1 MSRVNNLGSDPI
13 GKLVLR
19 LAIPSMLAQFVNV
32 LYGIVDRMY
41 IGNIPEIGDLALAG
55 VGVCGPIVT
64 LISSFSFLIGIGG
77 APLIAMRLG
86 EGNKKNAEEILANC
100 FLLLSVMA
108 VSLSII
114 FLCIKRPMLLTFGAS
129 EESFSYANDYITIYL
144 IGTIFAILS
153 VGLNQFIT
161 CQGFSTV
168 AMCSVLIGA
177 VLNII
182 LDPVFIFVFHMGV
195 RGAALA
201 TLLSQMISFFFVFS
215 FLRGK
220 RVHVRIT
227 FHGYS
232 WKIVRRVLLFGFSP
246 FIINASDSVI
256 IIVLNTVLQRYGG
269 PGLGDHY
276 ITCATI
282 VLSYFQLITMPLGG
296 ITGGTQPILSF
307 NYGAKNTL
315 RIRQAF
321 KRILLLCVIFVSIML
336 FISQLVP
343 HLFVRIF
350 TQDPDVTALSVWG
363 IRVFTLAVIPMAF
376 QYELVDGLTALGIA
390 KVAITLSLNRKIMFM
405 LLTIVLPV
413 FLGATGAFYAEPLA
427 DTICGIVTTIVF
439 LLLINKVLRQ
449 REEMPDGQA
458 LYS

>member
-1 MSRVNNLGSDPI
+1 MPKVNNLGTDSI
-13 GKLVLR
+13 GRLVLR

-77 APLIAMRLG
+77 APLIAMRMG

-100 FLLLSVMA
+100 FLLLTALA
-108 VSLSII
+108 VFLSTI
-114 FLCIKRPMLLTFGAS
+114 FLFLKRPILLTFGAS
-129 EESFSYANDYITIYL
+129 SDSFPYADKYITIYL
-144 IGTIFAILS
+144 IGAVFAILS

-177 VLNII
+177 ILNIV
-182 LDPVFIFVFHMGV
+182 LDPVFIFFFNMGV
-195 RGAALA
+195 SGAAIA
-201 TLLSQMISFFFVFS
+201 TVLSQMVSFFFVFS

-220 RVHVRIT
+220 RVPIRLS

-232 WKIVRRVLLFGFSP
+232 RKIMRRVLLFGLSP

-256 IIVLNTVLQRYGG
+256 IIILNTVLQRYGG
-269 PGLGDHY
+269 PQMGDRY
-276 ITCATI
+276 IACATI

-307 NYGAKNTL
+307 NYGAKNTA
-315 RIRQAF
+315 RIKEAF
-321 KRILLLCVIFVSIML
+321 KKILALCVVFVTIML
-336 FISQLVP
+336 VISQLVP
-343 HLFVRIF
+343 EFFVRIF
-350 TQDPDVTALSVWG
+350 SQDPDVVNLSVWG
-363 IRVFTLAVIPMAF
+363 IRIFTLAVIPLAF

-390 KVAITLSLNRKIMFM
+390 KAAISLSLNRKLMFVAFTV
-405 LLTIVLPV
+405 LLPA
-413 FLGATGAFYAEPLA
+413 FFGASGAFYAEPLCDA
-427 DTICGIVTTIVF
+427 ICGVITTVVF
-439 LLLINKVLRQ
+439 LLLIGRLLRA